1 MREIERRIARE
12 AKAMTRQEIMKKA
25 LAQRITWRQ
34 AADLLGVCD
43 RQVRRLRLKAER
55 QGVKALTDGR
65 GKPRRKRIPDATI
78 RELCRLRRELYEDF
92 SIRHFFEFATEKH
105 RLKLSY
111 TKALQVL
118 QAAGL
123 AEKAAA
129 RGKYRRKRERRP
141 MAGMMLHLDA
151 STHGWIEGLPN
162 HDLVVMLDDATS
174 EILYARFFEQ
184 EGVISTLDALKYVL
198 SRHGRFCELY
208 TDRGSHF
215 CNTKVAKDGPDQ
227 IQQGSVPRAL
237 KAMGIRQ
244 IWAYSPQARGRSE
257 RAFGTLQGR
266 LPQEL
271 KLAGIETYA
280 AANRYLERVFISAY
294 NRRFAVSPAQ
304 PERAFAPLPGL
315 DLDLVLSI
323 QHERTVR
330 NDNTVLFG
338 KTFLQLPPSP
348 ERLHHARCQVTVHEL
363 VDGDLA
369 VSYQGKALGRFSR
382 AGRLRVEERN
392 GKQKKVAY
400 AKPYTAAVA
409 GPLWQGSGHP

>member
-1 MREIERRIARE
+1 
-12 AKAMTRQEIMKKA
+12 
-25 LAQRITWRQ
+25 
-34 AADLLGVCD
+34 
-43 RQVRRLRLKAER
+43 
-55 QGVKALTDGR
+55 
-65 GKPRRKRIPDATI
+65 
-78 RELCRLRRELYEDF
+78 
-92 SIRHFFEFATEKH
+92 
-105 RLKLSY
+105 
-111 TKALQVL
+111 
-118 QAAGL
+118 
-123 AEKAAA
+123 
-129 RGKYRRKRERRP
+129 

-198 SRHGRFCELY
+198 GRHGRFCELY

-227 IQQGSVPRAL
+227 IQQGPVPRAL
-237 KAMGIRQ
+237 KALGIRQ

-294 NRRFAVSPAQ
+294 NRRFAVPPAQ

-323 QHERTVR
+323 QHQRTVR

-338 KTFLQLPPSP
+338 KTFLQLRPSS

-363 VDGDLA
+363 VDGDLG
-369 VSYQGKALGRFSR
+369 VSYQGKPLGRFSR

-392 GKQKKVAY
+392 GKKRKVAY

-409 GPLWQGSGHP
+409 GPLWQGTGHP